1 MSRKI
6 KEFHKTIPAAYFWAL
21 AKNWTHSRIRD
32 TMAKQ
37 ITGAKLYLNG
47 GHTLQL
53 GAGPVP
59 ALVELLE
66 TRPDDFRR
74 IAILEG
80 NELMLHWTHV
90 AALQIFSAGK

>member
-1 MSRKI
+1 
-6 KEFHKTIPAAYFWAL
+6 
-21 AKNWTHSRIRD
+21 
-32 TMAKQ
+32 MAKQ

-53 GAGPVP
+53 GAAPVP

-66 TRPDDFRR
+66 SRPDEFRK
-74 IAILEG
+74 IAILDG
-80 NELMLHWTHV
+80 NELMIHWTHV